1 MFTLFFIIIIYI
13 SIVNSYIKLPLKSTI
28 PDLKNLSPND
38 FYKTYFSNEIYS
50 TLNIGT
56 PSKKIDF
63 QIMLNIYPISL
74 ISQEFKESSSSFY
87 TKDKDYSIFYNT
99 GFRMG
104 IRANDKF
111 QFNDI
116 YLDEF
121 NFLYSNDSN
130 SNKGIL
136 GLNYIDKTNKD
147 YDKGLIYQLK
157 QRNKID
163 SYYFYIEY
171 KNDKEENLI
180 LGNLTHEINSKY
192 KKNNFIELSKLGTSN
207 YYELNFDSLFYGK
220 EFITNLQ
227 SVIFSYEE
235 NFIKGT
241 LKLQNVLLENFF
253 ETYIKE
259 NKCFSVEFGKEM
271 ISYYCNKDVQIEKM
285 KNIKLFHREVNF
297 TFELNYKDLFKKV
310 NGKYYFLMYFQKH
323 IPFSFQ
329 LGKPFL
335 KKYLLVFNQDKR
347 TIGFYKII
355 PSNNS
360 FIVWILI
367 IICFIIILLL
377 GSYILIYRPGK
388 FRKKR
393 INEIED
399 DYEYNVQNYKNLAI
413 N

>member
-1 MFTLFFIIIIYI
+1 MFILFFIITYF
-13 SIVNSYIKLPLKSTI
+13 SIVNSYIKLPLKSKI

-38 FYKTYFSNEIYS
+38 FHKTYFSNEIYS

-56 PSKKIDF
+56 PLKSIEF
-63 QIMLNIYPISL
+63 QIMLNIYSISL

-87 TKDKDYSIFYNT
+87 TNEKNYSIFYNT

-104 IRANDKF
+104 IRASDTFK
-111 QFNDI
+111 FNDI
-116 YLDEF
+116 NLDKF

-136 GLNYIDKTNKD
+136 GLNFIEKTNKD

-180 LGNLTHEINSKY
+180 LGNLTYEINSKY
-192 KKNNFIELSKLGTSN
+192 KKKDFIEVSKQGNTN
-207 YYELNFDSLFYGK
+207 YFELNIDSVFYGK
-220 EFITNLQ
+220 EFITNFQ
-227 SVIFSYEE
+227 SILFGYDE

-241 LKLQNVLLENFF
+241 LKLQSVLLENFF
-253 ETYIKE
+253 EKYIKE
-259 NKCFSVEFGKEM
+259 NKCFSIEFNNEM
-271 ISYYCNKDVQIEKM
+271 ISYYCNKDIQIEKFQT
-285 KNIKLFHREVNF
+285 ITLFHKESNF
-297 TFELNYKDLFKKV
+297 TFELNYKDLFLEV
-310 NGKYYFLMYFQKH
+310 NEKYYFLMYFQQYN
-323 IPFSFQ
+323 PFGFK
-329 LGKPFL
+329 LGKPFF
-335 KKYLLVFNQDKR
+335 KKYLITFNQDKR
-347 TIGFYKII
+347 TIGFYKIT

-367 IICFIIILLL
+367 IICFIIILVL
-377 GSYILIYRPGK
+377 GSYIFIYRPGK

-393 INEIED
+393 INEIDD
-399 DYEYNVQNYKNLAI
+399 DYEYNAQNYKNLDL